1 MKRRVYFFY
10 RPVRGLKSKR
20 VFFVFSLSGC
30 STKLGIVNKE
40 EVEEIR
46 KGENVD
52 KIALKMALGIVA
64 LCVNLNGIRNEPTK
78 KAIEFLQ
85 SITNGNYNVNKIIRK
100 RPRLSFREFS
110 VEDGE
115 ITADRVVTKK
125 VSESTIE
132 HNVECSITIP
142 NNFDLD
148 DFVSDIVEE
157 EKEGEGNLFTN
168 VVIDNE
174 PDMIDEFFI

>member
-1 MKRRVYFFY
+1 M
-10 RPVRGLKSKR
+10 
-20 VFFVFSLSGC
+20 
-30 STKLGIVNKE
+30 
-40 EVEEIR
+40 EEIR

-64 LCVNLNGIRNEPTK
+64 LCTNLHSIRNEPTK

-85 SITNGNYNVNKIIRK
+85 SITNGNYNVNRVIRK
-100 RPRLSFREFS
+100 RPRLSYRESS

-115 ITADRVVTKK
+115 ITADRIETKK

-142 NNFDLD
+142 KDFDLD
-148 DFVSDIVEE
+148 DFVSDVVEE
-157 EKEGEGNLFTN
+157 EKEGGDLFTN
-168 VVIDNE
+168 VVINDE
-174 PDMIDEFFI
+174 PDMIDEFFVY